1 MIERALISVYDKSG
15 IEELVAALGG
25 LGVEIVSSG
34 GTARRIREMGYE
46 ELVEISDYTGHPE
59 SPGGLVKTLHPKVH
73 GGLLLDRND
82 EAHAE
87 WMNENG
93 VKPIDLVVS
102 NLYPFEE
109 AVERGADLETAAE
122 NIDIGGPSMVRSA
135 AKAALLYASFPKGP
149 SRAMVYRIQQK
160 ERTKEDLDRLVEEA
174 DLGPGSVSG
183 CVEEN
188 GKMKCRAIS
197 KDESLFLAM
206 DPMTGSFTLDNMTFK
221 EPPCQPGTGTEIDKG
236 QAVRVARTA

>member
-15 IEELVAALGG
+15 LAELVATLGS
-25 LGVEIVSSG
+25 LRVEIVSSG
-34 GTARRIREMGYE
+34 GTARRIREIGYE
-46 ELVEISDYTGHPE
+46 ALVEVSDYTGHPE

-82 EAHAE
+82 DAHAA

-109 AVERGADLETAAE
+109 AVAGGTDLETAAE

-135 AKAALLYASFPKGP
+135 AKAALLYDSVLVVTGP
-149 SRAMVYRIQQK
+149 AQYPEVIGTLNENQGDFTTEMRRRYALKAFR
-160 ERTKEDLDRLVEEA
+160 RTKGYDSA
-174 DLGPGSVSG
+174 IVSYL
-183 CVEEN
+183 EEN
-188 GKMKCRAIS
+188 
-197 KDESLFLAM
+197 
-206 DPMTGSFTLDNMTFK
+206 
-221 EPPCQPGTGTEIDKG
+221 
-236 QAVRVARTA
+236 

>member
-15 IEELVAALGG
+15 LEELVAALGS

-34 GTARRIREMGYE
+34 GTARRIKEIGYE
-46 ELVEISDYTGHPE
+46 SLVEVSDYTGHPE

-82 EAHAE
+82 DAHAA
-87 WMNENG
+87 WMNEND

-109 AVERGADLETAAE
+109 AVAGGADLETAAD

-135 AKAALLYASFPKGP
+135 AKAALLYDSVLVVTGP
-149 SRAMVYRIQQK
+149 AQYPEVIGTLK
-160 ERTKEDLDRLVEEA
+160 ENEGDFTTEMRRRYALKAFRRTKGYDSA
-174 DLGPGSVSG
+174 IVSYL
-183 CVEEN
+183 EEN
-188 GKMKCRAIS
+188 
-197 KDESLFLAM
+197 
-206 DPMTGSFTLDNMTFK
+206 
-221 EPPCQPGTGTEIDKG
+221 
-236 QAVRVARTA
+236 